1 MVRLLAGFWPPEAE
15 APPKRAASPP
25 AFPCRASLR
34 SQPTTRRQKLPS
46 GRFRRKPHHLGRV
59 RTPLPLS
66 SLVPIA
72 TPIAAAAL
80 LPSHLPPPRGSS
92 SQVSPLIHAAL
103 LYFLV
108 RRRSRFDGSVTLH
121 SARVFTAEPQIR
133 RELPLLSSTC
143 GLLPPFPISASTQ
156 VPSSSPPSLLLFAFP
171 DPLHPHV
178 LIRV

>member
-1 MVRLLAGFWPPEAE
+1 MGDSWNLADRIKKVAANPLCACLVPLLAGFWPPETE

-34 SQPTTRRQKLPS
+34 SQPTTRRQKLPA

-80 LPSHLPPPRGSS
+80 LPSHLPPSRGSS
-92 SQVSPLIHAAL
+92 SQVS
-103 LYFLV
+103 Y
-108 RRRSRFDGSVTLH
+108 
-121 SARVFTAEPQIR
+121 
-133 RELPLLSSTC
+133 LSSM
-143 GLLPPFPISASTQ
+143 PPFSTFSSAAA
-156 VPSSSPPSLLLFAFP
+156 VILMAP
-171 DPLHPHV
+171 
-178 LIRV
+178 

>member
-1 MVRLLAGFWPPEAE
+1 MFSPLHVKSDGVYGACLVPLLAGFWPPEAE

-25 AFPCRASLR
+25 AFPRRASLR
-34 SQPTTRRQKLPS
+34 SEPTTRRQKLPS
-46 GRFRRKPHHLGRV
+46 GRFRTKPHHLGRV
-59 RTPLPLS
+59 RTPRPLS

-92 SQVSPLIHAAL
+92 SQVSYLSSMPPFSTFSSAAA
-103 LYFLV
+103 V
-108 RRRSRFDGSVTLH
+108 VFDGSVTLH
-121 SARVFTAEPQIR
+121 SARVLTAEPQLR

-156 VPSSSPPSLLLFAFP
+156 VPS
-171 DPLHPHV
+171 
-178 LIRV
+178 